1 MSDSHQ
7 LTYDQAADAV
17 VELGKQIIDEDDS
30 SDMWDV
36 ASGMLAG
43 AVQYWL
49 FARQPCSNSACG
61 VCTEVICAQQRLRIL
76 LAEVEQMAE
85 DADHYDAAHDVQ
97 TGTA

>member
-17 VELGKQIIDEDDS
+17 VELGNRMIEEDDS
-30 SDMWDV
+30 ADMWDV

-49 FARQPCSNSACG
+49 FARQPCANPACEACAD
-61 VCTEVICAQQRLRIL
+61 VMSAQQRIRTL

-85 DADHYDAAHDVQ
+85 DADHYDAAHEVQ
-97 TGTA
+97 AGTA